1 MVSKFASLSLQP
13 EDIVFCFYGMR
24 CIERVCM
31 RQQLTVPTPDVR
43 ERDGGIADITLQEQV
58 EEAFSKVL
66 KMLSF

>member
-1 MVSKFASLSLQP
+1 
-13 EDIVFCFYGMR
+13 
-24 CIERVCM
+24 M